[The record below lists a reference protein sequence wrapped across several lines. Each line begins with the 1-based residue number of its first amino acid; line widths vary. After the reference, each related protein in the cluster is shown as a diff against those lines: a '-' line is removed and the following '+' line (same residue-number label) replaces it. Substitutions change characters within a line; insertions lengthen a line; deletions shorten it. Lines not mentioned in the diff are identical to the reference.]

1 MNIFMVDRDPVV
13 AAQSLPDRHI
23 VKMPVETVQML
34 VSACLRHDI
43 QPKVITKAGTH
54 HKGGYHK
61 HPCTVWAGDTSQ
73 NALWLLQHG
82 FALCHEYTKRYGK
95 VHFAEGQ
102 LRQLQAYV
110 TQIPAGPFTEP
121 AQAMPDECK
130 HADFTVA
137 YQNCIRYK
145 LVDRPGTFVWAKGT
159 PMPSWLSN
167 PRGTVMHDAL
177 EFFLAVA

>member
-1 MNIFMVDRDPVV
+1 MTDRDPVV

-73 NALWLLQHG
+73 NALWLLHHG

-95 VHFAEGQ
+95 VHFAQGQ
-102 LRQLQAYV
+102 LATLADPV
-110 TQIPAGPFTEP
+110 HFDLPLNGFTSP
-121 AQAMPDECK
+121 AQAMPEHCK
-130 HADFTVA
+130 HPDPVVA
-137 YQNCIRYK
+137 YRNCIQDK
-145 LVDRPGTFVWAKGT
+145 LNTRPGVFVWNKGT
-159 PMPSWLSN
+159 AMPNWL
-167 PRGTVMHDAL
+167 TVS
-177 EFFLAVA
+177 